1 MNDALLLP
9 CYPELRRLPNRAYRP
24 AVSSSLQGDV
34 FSLIRL
40 ICLQLNALRFRMPQV
55 KKFESKIL
63 VIGRCVVQMG

>member
-1 MNDALLLP
+1 MNDALQLP

-40 ICLQLNALRFRMPQV
+40 ICLQLNALRFRMTQA
-55 KKFESKIL
+55 KIFESKNI
-63 VIGRCVVQMG
+63 VIGRYILQMG